1 MNEELKNRK
10 SLYIL
15 LSFLVAISIWIYV
28 DEFGNDGKPRE
39 TVNSGEVSIRGMY
52 GYV

>member
-1 MNEELKNRK
+1 MKEELKNRK

-28 DEFGNDGKPRE
+28 DEFGNDGKHLTHIILFLR
-39 TVNSGEVSIRGMY
+39 SILKHY
-52 GYV
+52 Q